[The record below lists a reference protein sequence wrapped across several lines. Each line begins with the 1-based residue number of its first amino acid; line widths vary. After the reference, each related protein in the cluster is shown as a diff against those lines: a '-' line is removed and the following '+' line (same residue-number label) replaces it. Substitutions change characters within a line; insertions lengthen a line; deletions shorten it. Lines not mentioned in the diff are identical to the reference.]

1 MTSRMAGTRDQ
12 NQDQNQNAKTN
23 HIRTRSQLPLPE
35 LNVDYDRSPLKNARE
50 ALRRAN
56 ARFGQLNGSRAG
68 SSNTGSDGDV
78 DTKMEEILARSK
90 SGSTS
95 NPFRRAAVENVND
108 ILKVMKTD
116 EPTTE
121 PTTAM
126 TTDNKES
133 MRTTLQRRPSN
144 PFDLI
149 TEMVDDHPK
158 HPKRPRSS
166 SFDEPRPPSP
176 SGSDAKAG
184 GSVTCDRPSSK
195 SPLLPSHGLNS
206 NGLAAESGVSSSEPE
221 SASIASSETNT
232 KRAKLGGQVTLD
244 AFFPRPSSQSK
255 SAVSKPAQPSN
266 TVTRR
271 IFSGTA
277 SSSFQFDSSSSTPV
291 QNPKLTIGEQA
302 SVFPK
307 TPTVKE
313 LQAIRTLDLRT
324 VTPSPKKRAL
334 QIGLG
339 TPGAKMPMKARAFSA
354 GATLA
359 LDHSDAI
366 KEDETTTTA
375 ERKER
380 NKRAASEPCEED
392 GTATQPLLQASP
404 KVLSPSRRP
413 LLLPESKVEVR
424 SMDID
429 ENPADLEKVET
440 ENAPVTDQVLP
451 TITVSTSTSTVV
463 VSSVSDDAI
472 QRSSLPKPAPADV
485 DPTPSTP
492 RDKVLPSRPFPSNRL
507 PSTKSHLSKFLSMS
521 PLTPLSALSPTPRLG
536 SDEHDYEEE
545 ERFVQEGDMR
555 MADREAAKKAMQ
567 EEGEPQGDADVP
579 TPTTAALFPL
589 APPVEPSPTPSG
601 PTRKASNKSKQKG
614 KALSSTSRIATGVT
628 GMKRR
633 KSLIPSTPHLRLT
646 RASVLRQKAI
656 QAQMRTPK
664 DKGRR
669 SSILPPKNANA
680 LAGKCDDGQ
689 KDKGTSKESSEQ
701 DGTLNDREKRKKAET
716 EPQRSPRKTFVLT
729 VPSSLSPRKTNSTS
743 SSTSSSANSS
753 VTLKPT
759 PLESAPSKL
768 FTFSLYP
775 PSLNDTA
782 ATEQAQQALN
792 KLSSALDKLSMPP
805 PSKPNSSASRPGGEL
820 KRPASEQRER
830 IRPATSLGF
839 TRENS
844 VPVSGAASRGN
855 GRPRATSRAG
865 SVEPAKR
872 FLPPPP
878 PPAFGSSLIKERAK
892 MRTLAHAPRTAPT
905 AFGTNGGNPPG
916 HGHMP
921 PPSSFHFGLG
931 SGGVFGRPIPRMR
944 ASQKTSLETVQGSP
958 VKGGTKSQEFNENEE
973 DEIMIADGP
982 SEQGDAGADAD
993 ASASSS
999 NANGDTSISS
1009 TEGDTPINGAMSA
1022 SGKELKR
1029 ISKLNA
1035 SRRASM
1041 AFSTLAQSL
1050 GTSPD
1055 GLSPFTPKDSNAN
1068 DDVMEERTPTEAS
1081 AFDNKVI
1088 TNAISSSRPVRA
1100 AAPRSF
1106 GFGAPG
1112 LHRSQSESAAHT
1124 GARARSVTPF
1134 SESDGE
1140 GPGRSSTKKSS
1151 GSMGRTKMPGSLD
1164 ILDQCTVFVDV
1175 RTEEGEDAG
1184 ALFVDMLRGL
1194 GAKVL
1199 TRVGQTCTHI
1209 VYKNGLSSTVT
1220 RYRLLDEPRPKVVGI
1235 GWVVECAEK
1244 RARVDESRFQ
1254 VDLESVNVAGTLKR
1268 RRSFLPKQIL
1278 PSYASGPMDAFLS
1291 GSTSGSDTATVVD
1304 PVPKACADSDVTSED
1319 GDTSQ
1324 ERILSGSSLGS
1335 NIHPLVRARRRSI
1348 MIPR

>member
-1 MTSRMAGTRDQ
+1 MTSRMVGTRDQ

-23 HIRTRSQLPLPE
+23 HIRTRSQLLLPD

-78 DTKMEEILARSK
+78 DPKMEEILARSK
-90 SGSTS
+90 AGSSS
-95 NPFRRAAVENVND
+95 NPFRRAAAEDVD
-108 ILKVMKTD
+108 DVMRALKTD
-116 EPTTE
+116 ETTTE

-126 TTDNKES
+126 TADNKES
-133 MRTTLQRRPSN
+133 SRTTLQRRPSN
-144 PFDLI
+144 PFDFT
-149 TEMVDDHPK
+149 TETVDDHPK

-166 SFDEPRPPSP
+166 SFDEPGPPS
-176 SGSDAKAG
+176 SIGSEAKAG

-195 SPLLPSHGLNS
+195 SPLLHSQELNS
-206 NGLAAESGVSSSEPE
+206 NGLAAEPGVSLPE
-221 SASIASSETNT
+221 SESTSIANCESNP
-232 KRAKLGGQVTLD
+232 KRAKVGGQATLD

-255 SAVSKPAQPSN
+255 SAVFKPVQPS
-266 TVTRR
+266 TIMARR
-271 IFSGTA
+271 IFSEAA
-277 SSSFQFDSSSSTPV
+277 SSSSQSDSSSSTPV
-291 QNPKLTIGEQA
+291 QNPEPTIGEQA

-339 TPGAKMPMKARAFSA
+339 TPGAKTPMKARAFTA
-354 GATLA
+354 GAAPA
-359 LDHSDAI
+359 LDCSDAI
-366 KEDETTTTA
+366 KIDGTTTA
-375 ERKER
+375 VETKEES
-380 NKRAASEPCEED
+380 KRAASEPRDED
-392 GTATQPLLQASP
+392 AMAQLFLQTSP
-404 KVLSPSRRP
+404 KIPSPPRPRP
-413 LLLPESKVEVR
+413 LFLPESKVEAR
-424 SMDID
+424 SKDMD
-429 ENPADLEKVET
+429 ENPADTEKVET
-440 ENAPVTDQVLP
+440 ENAPVNDQILP

-463 VSSVSDDAI
+463 VSSVSDGAI
-472 QRSSLPKPAPADV
+472 QESSLPEPEPSVDVADV
-485 DPTPSTP
+485 DSTPSTP
-492 RDKVLPSRPFPSNRL
+492 RDKILPSRPLPSNRL
-507 PSTKSHLSKFLSMS
+507 PSTKSNLSKLLSMS
-521 PLTPLSALSPTPRLG
+521 PLTPLSALTPTPRQG
-536 SDEHDYEEE
+536 RDEYDYEEE
-545 ERFVQEGDMR
+545 ERSVQEGDTR
-555 MADREAAKKAMQ
+555 MAEREAAKKAMQ
-567 EEGEPQGDADVP
+567 EEGEPQGDADIP
-579 TPTTAALFPL
+579 TPTTGALFSLTPL
-589 APPVEPSPTPSG
+589 VGPIPAPSG
-601 PTRKASNKSKQKG
+601 LTRKASNKSKQKG
-614 KALSSTSRIATGVT
+614 KALSSTSRIATGAT
-628 GMKRR
+628 GMKKRR
-633 KSLIPSTPHLRLT
+633 TLIPTTPHLRLT

-656 QAQMRTPK
+656 QSQMRTPK

-669 SSILPPKNANA
+669 SSILPPKNGNI
-680 LAGKCDDGQ
+680 LVGKSDDEQ
-689 KDKGTSKESSEQ
+689 KDRGTSKQSSEQ
-701 DGTLNDREKRKKAET
+701 DGTLKVREKKKKAEA
-716 EPQRSPRKTFVLT
+716 EPQHSPRKTFVLT
-729 VPSSLSPRKTNSTS
+729 VPSSLSPRKADSTS
-743 SSTSSSANSS
+743 SSTSGSANSS
-753 VTLKPT
+753 VTLKST

-820 KRPASEQRER
+820 KRPASDQRER

-839 TRENS
+839 TREMS

-878 PPAFGSSLIKERAK
+878 LAFGSSLIKERAK
-892 MRTLAHAPRTAPT
+892 MKTLAHASRTAPT

-916 HGHMP
+916 HGQMP
-921 PPSSFHFGLG
+921 PPSSFRFGLR

-958 VKGGTKSQEFNENEE
+958 VKGGAQSQEFKENEE
-973 DEIMIADGP
+973 DEIMVADGP

-1009 TEGDTPINGAMSA
+1009 TEGDTLINGAMSA

-1035 SRRASM
+1035 SRRASI

-1050 GTSPD
+1050 WTSPD
-1055 GLSPFTPKDSNAN
+1055 GLSLFAPKDSNASN
-1068 DDVMEERTPTEAS
+1068 DAMEERTPTEAS
-1081 AFDNKVI
+1081 TSDNKVI
-1088 TNAISSSRPVRA
+1088 TNTTSSSRPVRA

-1112 LHRSQSESAAHT
+1112 LHRSQSESATHT

-1134 SESDGE
+1134 SESDSE
-1140 GPGRSSTKKSS
+1140 GPGSTGTKKSG

-1164 ILDQCTVFVDV
+1164 VLDQCTVFVDV

-1244 RARVDESRFQ
+1244 RAHIDESRFQ

-1268 RRSFLPKQIL
+1268 RRSFLPKQM
-1278 PSYASGPMDAFLS
+1278 PSSYASGPMDAFFS
-1291 GSTSGSDTATVVD
+1291 ASTSGSDTAAVVH
-1304 PVPKACADSDVTSED
+1304 PVPKACADSD
-1319 GDTSQ
+1319 G
-1324 ERILSGSSLGS
+1324 SGSYSLE
-1335 NIHPLVRARRRSI
+1335 P
-1348 MIPR
+1348 

>member
-1 MTSRMAGTRDQ
+1 MAGTRDQ
-12 NQDQNQNAKTN
+12 NQDQNQNARTN
-23 HIRTRSQLPLPE
+23 HIRTRSQLPLPD

-68 SSNTGSDGDV
+68 SSNTDSDGDV
-78 DTKMEEILARSK
+78 DPKMEEVLARSK
-90 SGSTS
+90 AGSSS
-95 NPFRRAAVENVND
+95 NPFRRAAAEDVD
-108 ILKVMKTD
+108 DVMRALKTD
-116 EPTTE
+116 QTTTE

-126 TTDNKES
+126 TVDSKES
-133 MRTTLQRRPSN
+133 SRTTLQRRPSN
-144 PFDLI
+144 PFEFS
-149 TEMVDDHPK
+149 TETVDYHPK

-166 SFDEPRPPSP
+166 SFDEPGPPSP
-176 SGSDAKAG
+176 SGSEAKAG
-184 GSVTCDRPSSK
+184 SNVTCDRPSSK
-195 SPLLPSHGLNS
+195 SPLLHSQELNS
-206 NGLAAESGVSSSEPE
+206 NGFAAEPGVSLSESE
-221 SASIASSETNT
+221 STSIAGCEFNT
-232 KRAKLGGQVTLD
+232 KRAKLGGQATLD

-255 SAVSKPAQPSN
+255 SAVFKPVQPSSI
-266 TVTRR
+266 TARR
-271 IFSGTA
+271 IFSEA
-277 SSSFQFDSSSSTPV
+277 VSSSSQSDSSSSTPV
-291 QNPKLTIGEQA
+291 QNPKPTIREQA

-339 TPGAKMPMKARAFSA
+339 TPAAKMPMKARAFTA
-354 GATLA
+354 GAALA

-366 KEDETTTTA
+366 KIDGTTTA
-375 ERKER
+375 VEIKEE
-380 NKRAASEPCEED
+380 NKRAANESREED
-392 GTATQPLLQASP
+392 AMTQLFLQTPPKIPSP
-404 KVLSPSRRP
+404 PRRRP
-413 LLLPESKVEVR
+413 LLLPESRVEAR
-424 SMDID
+424 SKDMD
-429 ENPADLEKVET
+429 ENPADTEKVQT
-440 ENAPVTDQVLP
+440 ENAPVNDQILP
-451 TITVSTSTSTVV
+451 TITVSTSSSTVV
-463 VSSVSDDAI
+463 VSSVSDGAI
-472 QRSSLPKPAPADV
+472 QESSLSEPEPSVDVANV

-492 RDKVLPSRPFPSNRL
+492 RDKILPSRPLPSNRL
-507 PSTKSHLSKFLSMS
+507 PSTKGNLSKLLSMS
-521 PLTPLSALSPTPRLG
+521 PLTPLSALSPTPRHG
-536 SDEHDYEEE
+536 SDEYDYEEE
-545 ERFVQEGDMR
+545 ERSVQEGDRR

-567 EEGEPQGDADVP
+567 EEGEPQGDTDVP
-579 TPTTAALFPL
+579 TPTTGALFPL
-589 APPVEPSPTPSG
+589 APPVEPSHAPSG
-601 PTRKASNKSKQKG
+601 PTRKASNKSKPKG
-614 KALSSTSRIATGVT
+614 KTLSSTSRIATGAS
-628 GMKRR
+628 GMKKR
-633 KSLIPSTPHLRLT
+633 KSLIPTTTPRLRLT

-669 SSILPPKNANA
+669 SSILPPKNTNT
-680 LAGKCDDGQ
+680 LAGKSDDEQ
-689 KDKGTSKESSEQ
+689 KDKGPSKQSSEQ
-701 DGTLNDREKRKKAET
+701 DGTLKIRAKKKAET
-716 EPQRSPRKTFVLT
+716 DPQRSPRKTFVLT
-729 VPSSLSPRKTNSTS
+729 VPSSLSPRKANCTS

-753 VTLKPT
+753 VTLKST

-782 ATEQAQQALN
+782 TTVQAQQALD
-792 KLSSALDKLSMPP
+792 KLSTALDKLSMPP
-805 PSKPNSSASRPGGEL
+805 PSKPNSSVSRPDGEL

-839 TRENS
+839 TREMS
-844 VPVSGAASRGN
+844 VPVSGATSRGN

-878 PPAFGSSLIKERAK
+878 LAFGSSLIKERAK
-892 MRTLAHAPRTAPT
+892 MKTLAHASRTAPT
-905 AFGTNGGNPPG
+905 AFGTNGGNPLG

-921 PPSSFHFGLG
+921 PPSSFRFGLG

-958 VKGGTKSQEFNENEE
+958 VKGGAQSQEFNENEE
-973 DEIMIADGP
+973 GEIMVADGP
-982 SEQGDAGADAD
+982 GEQGDAGADAD

-1009 TEGDTPINGAMSA
+1009 TEGDTHINGAMSA

-1050 GTSPD
+1050 GASPD
-1055 GLSPFTPKDSNAN
+1055 GLSPFTPKDSNASN
-1068 DDVMEERTPTEAS
+1068 DAMKERPPTEAS
-1081 AFDNKVI
+1081 ASDDKVI
-1088 TNAISSSRPVRA
+1088 TNTISSSRPVRA

-1134 SESDGE
+1134 SESDSE
-1140 GPGRSSTKKSS
+1140 GPGRNGTKKSG

-1164 ILDQCTVFVDV
+1164 VLDQCTIFVDV

-1244 RARVDESRFQ
+1244 RTRVDESRFQ
-1254 VDLESVNVAGTLKR
+1254 VDLESLNVAGTLKR
-1268 RRSFLPKQIL
+1268 RRSFLPKQI
-1278 PSYASGPMDAFLS
+1278 PSSYASGPMDAFLS
-1291 GSTSGSDTATVVD
+1291 GSTSGSDTATAVHA
-1304 PVPKACADSDVTSED
+1304 VPKACADSD
-1319 GDTSQ
+1319 GN
-1324 ERILSGSSLGS
+1324 GSCSS
-1335 NIHPLVRARRRSI
+1335 KP
-1348 MIPR
+1348 

>member
-12 NQDQNQNAKTN
+12 NQDQNQNVKTN

-56 ARFGQLNGSRAG
+56 ARFGQLNGSTAG
-68 SSNTGSDGDV
+68 SSNIGSDGDV

-90 SGSTS
+90 ASSSS
-95 NPFRRAAVENVND
+95 NPFRRAAAENVD
-108 ILKVMKTD
+108 DVLKVMKTD
-116 EPTTE
+116 ESTTE

-126 TTDNKES
+126 TADTKES
-133 MRTTLQRRPSN
+133 SRTTLQRRPSN
-144 PFDLI
+144 PLDFI
-149 TEMVDDHPK
+149 TETADDHPK
-158 HPKRPRSS
+158 HPKRRRSS
-166 SFDEPRPPSP
+166 SFDEPGSPSP
-176 SGSDAKAG
+176 SRSEAKAG
-184 GSVTCDRPSSK
+184 GSVTYDQPSSK
-195 SPLLPSHGLNS
+195 SPLLHSHDLNS
-206 NGLAAESGVSSSEPE
+206 NGLAAEPGVSSLESESTSIE
-221 SASIASSETNT
+221 SNP
-232 KRAKLGGQVTLD
+232 KRTKLGGQVTLD
-244 AFFPRPSSQSK
+244 AFFPRPSSQSQ
-255 SAVSKPAQPSN
+255 SAVFKPTQPS
-266 TVTRR
+266 TTAACRT
-271 IFSGTA
+271 FSKAA
-277 SSSFQFDSSSSTPV
+277 SSSSQSDSSSSTPV
-291 QNPKLTIGEQA
+291 QNPKPTIGEQA

-313 LQAIRTLDLRT
+313 LQAIRTLNLRT

-334 QIGLG
+334 HIGLG
-339 TPGAKMPMKARAFSA
+339 TPGAKMTMKARAFSA

-359 LDHSDAI
+359 LDHSDSI
-366 KEDETTTTA
+366 KEKETTTTI
-375 ERKER
+375 EFEEK
-380 NKRAASEPCEED
+380 NKRTASEPCEED
-392 GTATQPLLQASP
+392 VTATQPFLQTSP
-404 KVLSPSRRP
+404 TILSPSRRP
-413 LLLPESKVEVR
+413 LLLPESKVEIR
-424 SMDID
+424 SMGID
-429 ENPADLEKVET
+429 ENPAHLEKMET
-440 ENAPVTDQVLP
+440 ENAPVTDKILP

-472 QRSSLPKPAPADV
+472 QRSSSPEPAPAVDAADV

-492 RDKVLPSRPFPSNRL
+492 RDKVLPSRPVPSNGL

-536 SDEHDYEEE
+536 CDEYDYEEE
-545 ERFVQEGDMR
+545 ERSVQEGDRR

-567 EEGEPQGDADVP
+567 EEGETQGDGDVL
-579 TPTTAALFPL
+579 TPTTGALFPL
-589 APPVEPSPTPSG
+589 VPPVESRPAPSG
-601 PTRKASNKSKQKG
+601 PVRKASDKNKQKG
-614 KALSSTSRIATGVT
+614 KALSSTSRIATGAT

-633 KSLIPSTPHLRLT
+633 KSLISTTPHLRLT

-656 QAQMRTPK
+656 QAQMHTPK

-669 SSILPPKNANA
+669 SSILPPKNANT
-680 LAGKCDDGQ
+680 LAGKGDDEQ

-701 DGTLNDREKRKKAET
+701 DGILKVREKKKKVET

-729 VPSSLSPRKTNSTS
+729 VPSSFSPRKANSTS

-753 VTLKPT
+753 VTLKST

-805 PSKPNSSASRPGGEL
+805 PSKPNSFAPRPGGEL

-839 TRENS
+839 TREMS
-844 VPVSGAASRGN
+844 VPISGAASRGN

-878 PPAFGSSLIKERAK
+878 PPAFGSSLIKGRAK
-892 MRTLAHAPRTAPT
+892 MKTLAHAPRTAPT

-921 PPSSFHFGLG
+921 PPSSFRFGLG

-958 VKGGTKSQEFNENEE
+958 VKGGTQSQEFNENEE

-982 SEQGDAGADAD
+982 SQQGDAGADAD

-1009 TEGDTPINGAMSA
+1009 TEGDTPINGTVSA

-1041 AFSTLAQSL
+1041 AFSTLARSL

-1055 GLSPFTPKDSNAN
+1055 GLSPFAPNDSNAN
-1068 DDVMEERTPTEAS
+1068 NDVMEERTLTDAS

-1088 TNAISSSRPVRA
+1088 ANTSSSSRPVRA

-1124 GARARSVTPF
+1124 GARARSVTSF
-1134 SESDGE
+1134 SESDSE
-1140 GPGRSSTKKSS
+1140 GPGRSGTKKSG

-1220 RYRLLDEPRPKVVGI
+1220 RYRLLDEPHPKVVGI

-1254 VDLESVNVAGTLKR
+1254 VDLESLNVAGTLKR
-1268 RRSFLPKQIL
+1268 RRSFLPKQI
-1278 PSYASGPMDAFLS
+1278 PSSYASGPMDAFLS
-1291 GSTSGSDTATVVD
+1291 GSTSGSDTATVVH
-1304 PVPKACADSDVTSED
+1304 PGPKASADSD
-1319 GDTSQ
+1319 GN
-1324 ERILSGSSLGS
+1324 GSCSLK
-1335 NIHPLVRARRRSI
+1335 P
-1348 MIPR
+1348 